1 MALSRFW
8 LINGRNKKGK
18 KSKVKIAKKKA
29 VKKTVKKSAIK
40 TTIKPFRKS
49 VKKAVKTV
57 RPMTTTGAIIPEII
71 EPVKIQKVYIQGEN
85 KMAKKARKIK
95 RARKVSKK
103 VAKKVVR
110 KSTRSLKAQGKHRL
124 IVDRKGTALVISKK
138 SKLAKRKAGMRVNP
152 ISVKGIIRDL
162 KPMAMLGGTS
172 VASVVA
178 LNKGIS
184 MIPKVKEFTGI
195 KRAGA
200 KVALGL
206 GVAMLTSKFIRN
218 NTIRNGI
225 ILGSIL
231 SAISDYFN
239 FQTGVLNAGTT
250 AGIKVL
256 SGSPL
261 SFGTP
266 KTILGNPKF
275 TMNGIKVNGVNGI
288 KLPVANNTVSGYQ
301 ERY

>member
-49 VKKAVKTV
+49 VKKVVKTV

-95 RARKVSKK
+95 RARKV
-103 VAKKVVR
+103 AKKVVR
-110 KSTRSLKAQGKHRL
+110 KSTRRSLKAQGKHRL
-124 IVDRKGTALVISKK
+124 TVDRKGTALVISKK

-162 KPMAMLGGTS
+162 KPMAMLGGAS

>member
-29 VKKTVKKSAIK
+29 VKKVAVK
-40 TTIKPFRKS
+40 P
-49 VKKAVKTV
+49 VKKAVKKSFKRFSRPATIIRKTV
-57 RPMTTTGAIIPEII
+57 VKPVIPEVVIPEII
-71 EPVKIQKVYIQGEN
+71 EPKTIGEF
-85 KMAKKARKIK
+85 KMAKKRKIK
-95 RARKVSKK
+95 RARKVAKK
-103 VAKKVVR
+103 VAKRVVR
-110 KSTRSLKAQGKHRL
+110 KSTRRSMKAQGKHRL
-124 IVDRKGTALVISKK
+124 TVNRKGTALVISKK

-162 KPMAMLGGTS
+162 KPMAMLGGAS

-266 KTILGNPKF
+266 KTILGNPQF

-288 KLPVANNTVSGYQ
+288 KLPVADNTVSGYQ

>member
-95 RARKVSKK
+95 RA
-103 VAKKVVR
+103 KKVVR
-110 KSTRSLKAQGKHRL
+110 KSSRRSMKAQGKHR
-124 IVDRKGTALVISKK
+124 ITTYRKGTALVISKK

-162 KPMAMLGGTS
+162 KPMAMLGGAS

-206 GVAMLTSKFIRN
+206 GVAILTSKFIRN

-275 TMNGIKVNGVNGI
+275 TMNGIKVNGVNGV
-288 KLPVANNTVSGYQ
+288 KLPVATNTVAGYQ

>member
-18 KSKVKIAKKKA
+18 KSKVKVARKKA
-29 VKKTVKKSAIK
+29 
-40 TTIKPFRKS
+40 

-57 RPMTTTGAIIPEII
+57 KKSAVRKTATISRPKRIIRPTTSTGAIIPEII
-71 EPVKIQKVYIQGEN
+71 KPVEIQKVYIQGDN

-95 RARKVSKK
+95 RARKVAKK

-110 KSTRSLKAQGKHRL
+110 KSSRRSLEAQGRHR
-124 IVDRKGTALVISKK
+124 VTTYRKGTALVISKK
-138 SKLAKRKAGMRVNP
+138 SKLARRKAGMRINP
-152 ISVKGIIRDL
+152 ISVKGII
-162 KPMAMLGGTS
+162 KQVQPMAMLGGAS
-172 VASVVA
+172 IASVIV

-184 MIPKVKEFTGI
+184 MIPKVNEFTGI
-195 KRAGA
+195 KKAGA

-206 GVAMLTSKFIRN
+206 GVAMIAGKFIKN
-218 NTIRNGI
+218 NTIKNGI

-239 FQTGVLNAGTT
+239 FQTGQVNANTT

-275 TMNGIKVNGVNGI
+275 TMNGVKINGVNGV
-288 KLPVANNTVSGYQ
+288 KLPVANNTVAGYQ

>member
-18 KSKVKIAKKKA
+18 KSKVKIAKKA

-95 RARKVSKK
+95 RARKVAKK

-110 KSTRSLKAQGKHRL
+110 KSTRRSLKAQGKHRL
-124 IVDRKGTALVISKK
+124 TVDRKGTALVISKK

-162 KPMAMLGGTS
+162 KPMAMLGGAS

-275 TMNGIKVNGVNGI
+275 TMNGIKVNGVNGV
-288 KLPVANNTVSGYQ
+288 KLPVATNTVAGYQ

>member
-95 RARKVSKK
+95 RAKK

-110 KSTRSLKAQGKHRL
+110 KSSRRSMKAQGKHR
-124 IVDRKGTALVISKK
+124 ITTYRKGTALVISKK

-162 KPMAMLGGTS
+162 KPMAMLGGAS

-275 TMNGIKVNGVNGI
+275 TMNGIKVNGVNGV
-288 KLPVANNTVSGYQ
+288 KLPVATNTVAGYQ